1 MLKKQGIPEPNE
13 LVICTIK
20 KILFHSVFVN
30 LDEYT
35 NVEGMVHISEVA
47 PGRIRNI
54 RDYVKEG
61 KKIVCKVLKVNKE
74 RNQIDLSLRR
84 VSTTESIN
92 KTYEFKQD
100 LKAEKLIESVAR
112 VLKKDFDLIFKEVGE
127 SLIKNFGSL
136 NRGLS
141 EIVEDNSKIK
151 LLKLNK
157 QYETTL
163 LQTINEKIKKQEVS
177 ISATIELSSK
187 ASDGIKRIKKVLK
200 SISQENISINYISA
214 PKYKVLIKSGDYKTA
229 ESQLNVIKE
238 KLIKSASQE
247 NCIAELTRDK
257 KK

>member
-1 MLKKQGIPEPNE
+1 MLKKQGIPEIND

-30 LDEYT
+30 IDEYS
-35 NVEGMVHISEVA
+35 NLEGMVHISEVA

-100 LKAEKLIESVAR
+100 LKAEKLLESIAKI
-112 VLKKDFDLIFKEVGE
+112 LKKDFNLVFKDIGE
-127 SLIKNFGSL
+127 NLIKNFGSL

-141 EIVEDNSKIK
+141 EISEDNSKIK
-151 LLKLNK
+151 LLNLNK
-157 QYETTL
+157 TYENTL
-163 LQTINEKIKKQEVS
+163 LETINEKIKKQEVS
-177 ISATIELSSK
+177 ISATIELNSN
-187 ASDGIKRIKKVLK
+187 APDGINKIKKVLK
-200 SISQENISINYISA
+200 SLVSENATINYISA
-214 PKYKVLIKSGDYKTA
+214 PKYKLLIKSGDYKTA
-229 ESQLNVIKE
+229 EAQLSTIKE
-238 KLIKSASQE
+238 KLIKTASQE
-247 NCIAELTRDK
+247 NCIAEITRDK
-257 KK
+257 

>member
-1 MLKKQGIPEPNE
+1 MQKKQGIPEPNE

-30 LDEYT
+30 LDEYS
-35 NVEGMVHISEVA
+35 NVEGMIHISEVA

-54 RDYVKEG
+54 RDYVREG

-100 LKAEKLIESVAR
+100 LKAEKLLEAVAKT
-112 VLKKDFDLIFKEVGE
+112 LKKDLSLISKEIGDN
-127 SLIKNFGSL
+127 LIKNFDSL

-141 EIVEDNSKIK
+141 EIAEDNSKIK

-157 QYETTL
+157 LYEKVL
-163 LQTINEKIKKQEVS
+163 LETINEKIKKQEVS
-177 ISATIELSSK
+177 ISATIELSSNMP
-187 ASDGIKRIKKVLK
+187 DGINRIKKVLK
-200 SISQENISINYISA
+200 SISNENTIINYISA
-214 PKYKVLIKSGDYKTA
+214 PKYKLLIKSSDYKTA
-229 ESQLNVIKE
+229 ESQLSSIRE
-238 KLIKSASQE
+238 KLIKQASLE
-247 NCIAELTRDK
+247 NCTADFIKDRK
-257 KK
+257 R